1 MAQIIPN
8 PPIRRKQGET
18 RICKHLALTR
28 QPYVSFREIDFA
40 VPLTTN
46 SYPSRRILRGRHIN
60 ENSYRHLSNF
70 GARYNGILT
79 NPPSLRKFMREK
91 RIANFGF
98 FVFTYVLNVAAFLS
112 VPPLTSIGTIS
123 APSCMTKS
131 ISLSARSAKYRTFPC
146 PVFCNCCRT

>member
-60 ENSYRHLSNF
+60 ENSYRHFDRESMLSNHIF
-70 GARYNGILT
+70 DRKLTASSHILD
-79 NPPSLRKFMREK
+79 
-91 RIANFGF
+91 
-98 FVFTYVLNVAAFLS
+98 
-112 VPPLTSIGTIS
+112 
-123 APSCMTKS
+123 
-131 ISLSARSAKYRTFPC
+131 
-146 PVFCNCCRT
+146 